1 MVRVVRGTGW
11 TLVTSGV
18 VVLLYVVYLL
28 WFTGLETNRAQRELA
43 DLFPTAPGEASD
55 APSEGAGA
63 GDAGGG
69 EQAPTITPELFQPLE
84 RDESIEVGDAF
95 AAMWFER
102 DGQRIVNDDVL
113 FVVSGVSLDILRLG
127 PGHYPDSDVPGGP
140 GNFAIAGHRTTYGS
154 PFWSLDVLEEGDTIH
169 VLDRA
174 GQEWVYGYREQ
185 RIVQPTDVWV
195 VGDDP
200 LDTGEATITLTT
212 CHPRHSAALRLIA
225 WGELLTEVDRSQP
238 SDSEASDDEVQA
250 HGSAASRHLTG

>member
-1 MVRVVRGTGW
+1 MTRVVRGIGW
-11 TLVTSGV
+11 TLTVSGA

-43 DLFPTAPGEASD
+43 GMFPTAPAESSEA
-55 APSEGAGA
+55 PGEGAG
-63 GDAGGG
+63 G
-69 EQAPTITPELFQPLE
+69 EQDPTISPDMFRPLE
-84 RDESIEVGDAF
+84 RDESIEVGDAV
-95 AAMWFER
+95 AAVWFER

-140 GNFAIAGHRTTYGS
+140 GNFAVAGHRTTYGS
-154 PFWSLDVLEEGDTIH
+154 PFWSLNELEDGDTIH

-185 RIVQPTDVWV
+185 RIVRPTEVWV

-200 LDTGEATITLTT
+200 LETGEATITLTT
-212 CHPRHSAALRLIA
+212 CHPRHSAAQRLIA
-225 WGELLTEVDRSQP
+225 WGELLTEVDRSQQP
-238 SDSEASDDEVQA
+238 ISDESDDEVQA
-250 HGSAASRHLTG
+250 SAAATPRLVTG